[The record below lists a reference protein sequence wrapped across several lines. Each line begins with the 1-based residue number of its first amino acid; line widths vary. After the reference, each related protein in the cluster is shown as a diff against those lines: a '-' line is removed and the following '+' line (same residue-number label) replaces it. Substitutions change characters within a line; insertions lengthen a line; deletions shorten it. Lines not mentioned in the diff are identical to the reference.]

1 MASVSR
7 VYSALKDLANKDQ
20 RGFITP
26 AIFNNFAQVAQM
38 SIFNKLF
45 TDFEQGKIARI
56 KNIDPSADKSKVKRV
71 EEDLAYFSKTAV
83 ISQAN
88 SVFAKPADLARIIS
102 ATSSGS
108 ILLNQSTRINIPFV
122 YDQAKV
128 DYIMLSELSKPT
140 EVFPIA
146 VVGEDIEVYP
156 TTIKKIRL
164 NYYKQPQGR
173 NTVTGVRT
181 SSQPRFG
188 YTVVAG
194 KEVYSVANSVDFEL
208 PEHYFA
214 DLVIEIAKLVGVN
227 LRDQDVYAYADAE
240 EKANM

>member
-102 ATSSGS
+102 ATTSGS

-140 EVFPIA
+140 EMFPIA

-181 SSQPRFG
+181 ASQPRFG

-227 LRDQDVYAYADAE
+227 LRDQDVYAYAAAE

>member
-26 AIFNNFAQVAQM
+26 AVFNNFAQVAQM
-38 SIFNKLF
+38 NIFNKLF
-45 TDFEQGKIARI
+45 FDFEMGKVARI
-56 KNIDPSADKSKVKRV
+56 KNIDPSADKSKIKRV
-71 EEDLAYFSKTAV
+71 EEDLAYFSKTSV
-83 ISQAN
+83 ISQTN
-88 SVFAKPADLARIIS
+88 SVFAKPSDLARIIS
-102 ATSSGS
+102 ATTSGS

-122 YDQAKV
+122 YDQSKI

-140 EVFPIA
+140 ELSPIA
-146 VVGEDIEVYP
+146 IVNEDIEVYP

-164 NYYKQPQGR
+164 VYYKQPQGR
-173 NTVTGVRT
+173 NTTTGART
-181 SSQPRFG
+181 ASQPRFG

-214 DLVIEIAKLVGVN
+214 DLIIEMAKLVGVN
-227 LRDQDVYAYADAE
+227 LRDQDVYAYASSE
-240 EKANM
+240 EKSNM

>member
-56 KNIDPSADKSKVKRV
+56 KNIDPSADKSKIKRV

-128 DYIMLSELSKPT
+128 DYIMLMSCLSPRKYSLLLLLARTLRYTLP
-140 EVFPIA
+140 
-146 VVGEDIEVYP
+146 
-156 TTIKKIRL
+156 RL
-164 NYYKQPQGR
+164 R
-173 NTVTGVRT
+173 
-181 SSQPRFG
+181 RF
-188 YTVVAG
+188 V
-194 KEVYSVANSVDFEL
+194 
-208 PEHYFA
+208 
-214 DLVIEIAKLVGVN
+214 
-227 LRDQDVYAYADAE
+227 
-240 EKANM
+240 